1 MTLFGAR
8 VSVSCRPVVDGVVVD
23 GTLDGLARLQ
33 SPAKSCDHPVGVK
46 GGGMVVVEGLTL
58 LQAHV
63 VVGGVV
69 VVVGQD
75 ADVRA
80 ELLLEVFH

>member
-1 MTLFGAR
+1 
-8 VSVSCRPVVDGVVVD
+8 
-23 GTLDGLARLQ
+23 
-33 SPAKSCDHPVGVK
+33 
-46 GGGMVVVEGLTL
+46 MVVVEGLTL
-58 LQAHV
+58 LQTHV